1 VRLNTWIPIF
11 LAPVV
16 ALLAF
21 LAIARFTSQAD
32 ESRQAQVHY
41 SQLAGET
48 NGLNTLEWRAIASRQ
63 VDNDLRADRHA
74 RGAHIEGIL
83 RTLGAVDRKDASS
96 VAQRIRSYET
106 ALDAELQLIA
116 QRRFGEAETLDEDV
130 VDPGFGALSLQLRK
144 AQEAEAAQGAA
155 AIRRARLGTGASL
168 ASALVCL
175 LLLFWRFHH
184 GRRKLMRSRADE
196 LYAQASHDS
205 LTGLPNRRK
214 LIADLQKVVEEATPA
229 DPQRLI
235 MFDLDGF
242 KSYNDTFGH
251 PEGDLLLRRMGKRFA
266 SAVEGTGTA
275 YRLGGD
281 EFCALIPEAG
291 VDTARVTRDCCEA
304 LAEDGEAFAIRASF
318 GVASIPREATT
329 ASEALHLTDQRM
341 YAHKHSGR
349 LSARQ
354 QTRSLALKILAEQ
367 QPALREHA
375 GGVAELARAVGKR
388 LGLDQDRLDEVE
400 RAAELH
406 DLGKIAIP
414 DSILAKQG
422 PLDDEEWRF
431 MRRHTLIAERM
442 LQAAPALASIGKLVR
457 SSHERFDGAG
467 YPDGLLGENIPLA
480 SRIVFVCD
488 AYESMTSDRSYRPRM
503 DERSAL
509 GELRRHSGT
518 QFDPTVVDT
527 FCDELEATKARRDSP
542 VAEAA

>member
-1 VRLNTWIPIF
+1 MRHNTWIPIF

-21 LAIARFTSQAD
+21 LAIAGFTSQAD
-32 ESRQAQVHY
+32 QSRQAQIDY
-41 SQLAGET
+41 SRLVGET
-48 NGLNTLEWRAIASRQ
+48 NGLNTLEWRAIANRQ
-63 VDNDLRADRHA
+63 VDKALLENRRVL
-74 RGAHIEGIL
+74 GVHIDDVL
-83 RTLGAVDRKDASS
+83 RTLRAADRKGASP
-96 VAQRIRSYET
+96 VAQRIRTYET
-106 ALDAELQLIA
+106 ALDTELQLIA
-116 QRRFGEAETLDEDV
+116 QRRFAAAEALDDKV
-130 VDPGFGALSLQLRK
+130 VDPGFGAVSHLLRK
-144 AQEAEAAQGAA
+144 SQDAKAAEGGA
-155 AIRRARLGTGASL
+155 AIRRAKLGTGASL

-184 GRRKLMRSRADE
+184 GGRKLMRERADE
-196 LYAQASHDS
+196 LYEQASHDS

-214 LIADLQKVVEEATPA
+214 LIADLQKVVEAATPA

-266 SAVEGTGTA
+266 SAVEGRGTV

-281 EFCALIPEAG
+281 EFCALIPEAA
-291 VDTARVTRDCCEA
+291 DSARVTRDCCKA
-304 LAEDGEAFAIRASF
+304 LAEAGEGFTIRASF
-318 GVASIPREATT
+318 GFASIPGEAAT
-329 ASEALHLTDQRM
+329 ASEALHLTDERM

-354 QTRSLALKILAEQ
+354 QTRSLALRILAEQ
-367 QPALREHA
+367 QPALREHV
-375 GGVAELARAVGKR
+375 GGVAELARAVGER
-388 LGLDQDRLDEVE
+388 LGLDEDRLDEVE

-431 MRRHTLIAERM
+431 MRRHTVIAERM
-442 LQAAPALASIGKLVR
+442 LQAAPALASIGRLVR

-467 YPDGLLGENIPLA
+467 YPDGLLGEEIPLA

-488 AYESMTSDRSYRPRM
+488 AYESMTSHRSYRRRM
-503 DERSAL
+503 NQRSAL
-509 GELRRHSGT
+509 EELRRHSGT
-518 QFDPTVVDT
+518 QFDPTVVDA
-527 FCDELEATKARRDSP
+527 FCEQLEATKALLDSP
-542 VAEAA
+542 VAEAV